1 MTIEDSYDAYDED
14 RDEEE
19 KDEEKDEDEDED
31 EEVDDDD
38 YPRCSCSDPC
48 CPCDGIKVGVP

>member
-1 MTIEDSYDAYDED
+1 MTIEDSYDAAYDED
-14 RDEEE
+14 R
-19 KDEEKDEDEDED
+19 D